1 MNFTSFSKWLN
12 ERAAEKLQYGCLM
25 LGASVPNWKE
35 KISIVKPEDL
45 YTEGDDYGYEKE
57 PHVTIIYGLHDDKIY
72 KSEFLDHVKSLYPVQ
87 ATISQISIF
96 ENDNEYDVVKFDVPV
111 TEDLKEYRN
120 FFEKFYPNTQTFN
133 EYHPHMT
140 IAYVKRGE
148 GQKYVQKVKP
158 FKVLFDTAIY
168 SYKDEKQI
176 FDLGKEINPVAAA
189 KNE

>member
-1 MNFTSFSKWLN
+1 MNFTSFSNWLN

-57 PHVTIIYGLHDDKIY
+57 PHVTIIYGLHDDEIY
-72 KSEFLDHVKSLYPVQ
+72 KSEFLDHVKSLYPVEV
-87 ATISQISIF
+87 TIDQISIF
-96 ENDNEYDVVKFDVPV
+96 DENNDYDVVKFDVPV
-111 TEDLKEYRN
+111 TEDLKQYRN
-120 FFEKFYPNTQTFN
+120 FFEKFYPNTQTYD

-140 IAYVKRGE
+140 IAYVKQGE

-158 FKVLFDTAIY
+158 FKVLFNTAMY

-176 FDLGKEINPVAAA
+176 FDLGKELNPAAPIR
-189 KNE
+189 NE